1 MCRFVIDYTYTTTES
16 AMHIHSVYGLGVVC
30 DNSNYRE
37 E

>member
-1 MCRFVIDYTYTTTES
+1 MYRFVIDYTYTTEEI
-16 AMHIHSVYGLGVVC
+16 MHNHSVYGLGIVC

>member
-1 MCRFVIDYTYTTTES
+1 MCRFVIDYTYTAIEEI
-16 AMHIHSVYGLGVVC
+16 MHNHSVYGLGIVC

>member
-1 MCRFVIDYTYTTTES
+1 MYRFVINYTYTTEA
-16 AMHIHSVYGLGVVC
+16 AMHIHSVYGLGIVC